1 MINIKNI
8 SLLIF
13 TITLLTCTKKIDTP
27 QSINIDGEASIEEVQ
42 ALMANGKLTSLQL
55 VEYYLNRINTYD
67 SITHAVVIV
76 NPDARILAKQMDEE
90 RAQGRL
96 RGPLH
101 GVPILIKDNI
111 DTHDK
116 MPNTAG
122 SILLKNNFPKED
134 AFIVGQLRRA
144 GAIIIGKTNLSEWAN
159 FRSTRSNSGWSS
171 NGGQT
176 RNPYNRLMSPCGSSS
191 GTGSAISAGFAT
203 IGIGTETNGSI
214 SCPSAVNGIVGF
226 KPTVGL
232 WSRSGIIPISKTQDT
247 AGPMTRSVKDAA
259 ILLGVCA
266 GVDPRDEATADAQ
279 LQKDYLPYCKLDG
292 LKGKRIA
299 IDTSFLNLKTE
310 LGNQFGMAV
319 EVLKNQGAV
328 VIESNYRSIISRA
341 GAQERDIL
349 LYEFKD
355 GVNAYLEKTD
365 IPYKNLQQ
373 LIEGNLA
380 QENKAMPIFKQEL
393 FEQAQAKGGLT
404 DEAYVNAIAKAT
416 SRYRFQIDSLM
427 KAQNIDAFAGP
438 TLGQSWLIDYVNGD
452 KFNGPSSYGM
462 AAVAGYPHMTVPMGM
477 VNNLPVG
484 ICFIGGKYQEGKL
497 ISVAYSYEQNSK
509 KRFKPTF
516 Q

>member
-1 MINIKNI
+1 LKNIKN
-8 SLLIF
+8 SLFLIVTF
-13 TITLLTCTKKIDTP
+13 TLLTCTKKIDTT
-27 QSINIDGEASIEEVQ
+27 QSLSIDSEASIEEVQ
-42 ALMANGKLTSLQL
+42 ALMANGKLTSMQL
-55 VEYYLNRINTYD
+55 VEYYLNRISTYD

-76 NPDARILAKQMDEE
+76 NPDARMIAKQMDEE
-90 RAQGRL
+90 RAKGQL

-101 GVPILIKDNI
+101 GIPILIKDNI

-134 AFIVGQLRRA
+134 AFIVAQLRKA

-259 ILLGVCA
+259 ILLGICA
-266 GVDPRDEATADAQ
+266 GKDSRDEATIDAQ
-279 LQKDYLPYCKLDG
+279 ILKDYVSYCSING
-292 LKGKRIA
+292 LNGKRIA

-310 LGNQFGMAV
+310 LGNQFKMAV
-319 EVLKNQGAV
+319 EVLKKQGAV
-328 VIESNYRSIISRA
+328 IIESNYRSLIRRA
-341 GAQERDIL
+341 GQQELDIL

-355 GVNAYLEKTD
+355 GVNAYLENKEL
-365 IPYKNLQQ
+365 PYKNLQD
-373 LIEGNLA
+373 LIDGNIK
-380 QENKAMPIFKQEL
+380 QENMAMPIFKQEL
-393 FEQAQAKGGLT
+393 FSQAQAKGDLKE
-404 DEAYVNAIAKAT
+404 EAYINAIEKAT
-416 SRYRFQIDSLM
+416 KRYRFQIDSLM
-427 KAQNIDAFAGP
+427 KAQNLDAFAGP
-438 TLGQSWLIDYVNGD
+438 TLGHSWMIDYVNGD

-462 AAVAGYPHMTVPMGM
+462 AAVAGYPHITVPMGM

-484 ICFIGGKYQEGKL
+484 ICFTGGKYQEGKL

-509 KRFKPTF
+509 KRIRPMFK
-516 Q
+516 